1 MKKFLLITICLA
13 CVLTGCQQN
22 KINIDEER
30 AQKYDSYIT
39 AIQDNENFFAESPY
53 YSISTAMNKVGEEEY
68 RYDVIIDQPLVAM
81 YEIQVLAVEK
91 NIIGTL
97 KDDKLMPSLG
107 ILEADVY
114 NLIPNQ
120 VNVEKGY
127 PAGISI
133 SGITDQPE
141 VTLQVMVIWTGYA
154 KLAQNRD
161 FFQIKAIYTGESN
174 EQ

>member
-1 MKKFLLITICLA
+1 MKKVLLVMICLT
-13 CVLTGCQQN
+13 VMLTGCQKN
-22 KINIDEER
+22 RINIDEER
-30 AQKYDSYIT
+30 AQKYASYII
-39 AIQDNENFFAESPY
+39 AIQDNESFLAQSPY
-53 YSISTAMNKVGEEEY
+53 YSITTAMNKIGENEY

-91 NIIGTL
+91 NVIGTL

-120 VNVEKGY
+120 VDVEKGY

-133 SGITDQPE
+133 SGVTDQPE
-141 VTLQVMVIWTGYA
+141 VTLEIMVIWSGFA

-161 FFQIKAIYTGESN
+161 FFQLKAIYTGETN
-174 EQ
+174 E